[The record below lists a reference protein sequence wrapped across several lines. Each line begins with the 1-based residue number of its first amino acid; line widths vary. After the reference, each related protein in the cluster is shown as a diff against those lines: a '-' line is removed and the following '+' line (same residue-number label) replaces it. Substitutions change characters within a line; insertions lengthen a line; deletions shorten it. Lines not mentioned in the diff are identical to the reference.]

1 LITTR
6 PIFHL
11 VAPHEQGH
19 ITACEFHLKS
29 WPPPCRSALAMATRH
44 PKSLPRLP
52 PMTRT
57 EILTRYRRLRQV
69 SKEHHHAVL
78 DIIAP
83 DVLLDWAKRLGLT
96 EGRAVVLE
104 NEHEMTLAEDLA
116 TYLPRPGRSHPL
128 DRYARAAQ
136 FAPGSNEAIVL
147 EAMRHARFS
156 IWRVERRHET
166 AGLILRD
173 LLRDEETWLVD
184 ETMERN
190 PPLGVEI
197 AGRLLRPEGF
207 AMTARIVVPVTPD
220 LKKMVFDRT
229 PALRRAEGEV
239 LAGDPRFAIGIYRA
253 AVATGA
259 MGAVRLNR

>member
-1 LITTR
+1 
-6 PIFHL
+6 
-11 VAPHEQGH
+11 
-19 ITACEFHLKS
+19 
-29 WPPPCRSALAMATRH
+29 
-44 PKSLPRLP
+44 
-52 PMTRT
+52 MTRI
-57 EILTRYRRLRQV
+57 EILTRYRRLRQI

-96 EGRAVVLE
+96 EGRTVVLE
-104 NEHEMTLAEDLA
+104 SEHEMTLAEDLA
-116 TYLPRPGRSHPL
+116 TYLPRLGRSHPL

-136 FAPGSNEAIVL
+136 FALGSDEALML

-156 IWRVERRHET
+156 LWRVERRHET
-166 AGLILRD
+166 AGLILGD
-173 LLRDEETWLVD
+173 VLRGEETWLVD
-184 ETMERN
+184 ETMEQN
-190 PPLGVEI
+190 PPLGAAM

-220 LKKMVFDRT
+220 LIKEVFDRT
-229 PALRRAEGEV
+229 PALRSAKGDV

-259 MGAVRLNR
+259 MDSVRLKR

>member
-1 LITTR
+1 
-6 PIFHL
+6 
-11 VAPHEQGH
+11 
-19 ITACEFHLKS
+19 
-29 WPPPCRSALAMATRH
+29 
-44 PKSLPRLP
+44 
-52 PMTRT
+52 MTRT
-57 EILTRYRRLRQV
+57 EILTRYRRLRQI

-96 EGRAVVLE
+96 EGRKVLLE
-104 NEHEMTLAEDLA
+104 SEHEMTLAEDLA
-116 TYLPRPGRSHPL
+116 TYVPRLGRSHPL

-136 FAPGSNEAIVL
+136 FAPDSDEAIVL
-147 EAMRHARFS
+147 DAMRYARFS
-156 IWRVERRHET
+156 VWRVERRHET

-173 LLRDEETWLVD
+173 VLRGEETWLVD
-184 ETMERN
+184 ETMEKN

-207 AMTARIVVPVTPD
+207 AMTARIVVPISPVL
-220 LKKMVFDRT
+220 LKKVFDRT
-229 PALRRAEGEV
+229 PALRRAEGDV

-259 MGAVRLNR
+259 MDSVRLKR